1 MSQIPKDWKNL
12 CNFATQTIQ
21 MKVSDNYFIHNV
33 FVVNEGKV
41 FKADVVVQQGKIAR
55 ILKMNVPIEDLEL
68 EDNTIFIDATDKYL
82 LPGIIDE
89 HVHFRE
95 PGLMHKGDMYSES
108 RAAVAGGVTSVMD
121 MPNVIPQ
128 TTNIETLNERFKL
141 AEGKMFTNYSFY
153 LGATNQNQD
162 DIRQIDNARIC
173 GIKLFMG
180 SSTGNMLVSED
191 TVLEQLFQIKNI
203 PIAVHCEDEDIISAN
218 MQKAK
223 EQYGEDVPIEEHPNI
238 RSEEACVVSTQKAVE
253 LARKHGTQ
261 LHVLHLTTAKEL
273 SLFSQQY
280 PNITAE
286 ACVAYLYFDNKD
298 YANFGTRMKCNPA
311 IKTAND
317 KQTLLD
323 AVVSGTITTIGS
335 DHAPHTEEE
344 KQNTYFNAPS
354 GILMVQHILPLM
366 LELCKDGK
374 IKLQTIVERMS
385 HAPAR
390 IYQVEERG
398 FIREGYSADLVL
410 VDMEKES
417 TIDKDTIYYKCNWS
431 PFEGR
436 KLHTYIEKTFVN
448 GVLVFDDGQF
458 PASPNGKPLQ
468 FNRDKLVIND

>member
-1 MSQIPKDWKNL
+1 
-12 CNFATQTIQ
+12 
-21 MKVSDNYFIHNV
+21 MKVSDNYFIHNA
-33 FVVNEGKV
+33 FVVNEGKI
-41 FKADVVVQQGKIAR
+41 FKADVVVRQGKISR
-55 ILKMNVPIEDLEL
+55 ILKINALIEDLEL
-68 EDNTIFIDATDKYL
+68 EDNTIFVDATDKYL

-95 PGLMHKGDMYSES
+95 PGLTHKGDMYSES

-128 TTNIETLNERFKL
+128 TISIETLNERFKS

-153 LGATNQNQD
+153 IGATNQNQEVFL
-162 DIRQIDNARIC
+162 QIDNSHIC

-180 SSTGNMLVSED
+180 SSTGNMLVSD
-191 TVLEQLFQIKNI
+191 NSVLEQLFRIKNI
-203 PIAVHCEDEDIISAN
+203 PIAVHCEDEDIVFAN
-218 MQKAK
+218 TQKEK

-238 RSEEACVVSTQKAVE
+238 RSEEACFVSTQKAVE
-253 LARKHGTQ
+253 LARQHGTQ

-286 ACVAYLYFDNKD
+286 ACVAYLYLDKNY
-298 YANFGTRMKCNPA
+298 YADFGTRMKCNPA

-317 KQTLLD
+317 KHALLE
-323 AVVSGTITTIGS
+323 AIVSGAITTIGS

-344 KQNTYFNAPS
+344 KQNTYFKAPS
-354 GILMVQHILPLM
+354 GIPMVQHILPLM
-366 LELCKDGK
+366 LELYKDGK

-410 VDMEKES
+410 VDMNKES
-417 TIDKDTIYYKCNWS
+417 MIGKDNIYYKCNWS

-436 KLHTYIEKTFVN
+436 NLHTFIEKTFVN
-448 GVLVFDDGQF
+448 GVLVFNNGQF
-458 PASPNGKPLQ
+458 PALPNGKPLQ
-468 FNRDKLVIND
+468 FNRDKLISNE